1 MKWDES
7 KHPRVPKGNRAGG
20 RFAPKRGYSSATGII
35 SRILCGV
42 GRLRLPDEQLP
53 RSVGAKWRNEKVLDL
68 KTGKYYHFV
77 EGSKLQDVEV
87 FAGYGTTFEYHKA
100 YIYSD
105 KFGGLPKEWQHAK
118 ARGELETENGPT
130 RALVHWSQHP
140 KYGKKDFFVKKW
152 LE

>member
-35 SRILCGV
+35 SRILRGV

-68 KTGKYYHFV
+68 KTGKYYHFA

-87 FAGYGTTFEYHKA
+87 FAGYGTQKEYRKGVEFA
-100 YIYSD
+100 S
-105 KFGGLPKEWQHAK
+105 KVGGSPREWQHVK
-118 ARGELETENGPT
+118 ATAELVTGKGTEK
-130 RALVHWSQHP
+130 AEVHWSQH
-140 KYGKKDFFVKKW
+140 KNFGKIDFFIKRW
-152 LE
+152 L